1 MKLPGSIRP
10 DHRAYFEDYDDA
22 PSLTGM
28 LQTVDTSVQ
37 HVVFPQLQSMTR
49 FEDILKTM
57 SVKELERV
65 QGVSLSYPIT
75 LWTLDFF
82 ALWTPKAYHEGIF
95 RNAPFWDNLQHFYTL
110 QCTPKQLFTLSALTN
125 KSHLYLLPFLRE
137 GKVPTAF
144 LRRCHQWRPLYGYFP
159 LFHYISTH
167 QQSYT
172 EFVREVLPHITR
184 EQLEKGLEDMVK
196 EVDALFE
203 NAPLLQHNLVVFRGV
218 KNFDFGPKRGFQT
231 WTDPA
236 FVSTTLHPLH
246 ALRYKNPTGACCV
259 QRLTI
264 PTTCK
269 VLLLQGL
276 SNFENEWEIL
286 LPRNLRFKK
295 TGEKEIQV
303 LKENDWGSPHPQ
315 RFQSVVMQEV
325 RVYPV
330 F

>member
-28 LQTVDTSVQ
+28 LQTVDISIQ

-49 FEDILKTM
+49 FQEALRKT
-57 SVKELERV
+57 SVMTWER
-65 QGVSLSYPIT
+65 GDGSTLSYPIT

-82 ALWTPKAYHEGIF
+82 ALWTPRAYHEGIF
-95 RNAPFWDNLQHFYTL
+95 RNALFWDALQHFYSSK
-110 QCTPKQLFTLSALTN
+110 CTTQQLFTLTALTN
-125 KSHLYLLPFLRE
+125 KSHLYLLPFLRD
-137 GKVPTAF
+137 GKVPTTF
-144 LRRCHQWRPLYGYFP
+144 IRRCHQWRPLYGYFP
-159 LFHYISTH
+159 LFPYIGSKT
-167 QQSYT
+167 SYA
-172 EFVREVLPHITR
+172 EFVRVLPHVTR
-184 EQLEKGLEDMVK
+184 EQIEMGLENMV
-196 EVDALFE
+196 EEIDSLFE
-203 NAPLLQHNLVVFRGV
+203 NAPPLQHNLVVYRGL
-218 KNFDFGPKRGFQT
+218 KHFDFGPRHGYPS

-246 ALRYKNPTGACCV
+246 AFRYKNPTGACCV

-269 VLLLQGL
+269 VLLLQGV
-276 SNFENEWEIL
+276 SNFENEWELL
-286 LPRNLRFKK
+286 LPRNLTFKK

-303 LKENDWGSPHPQ
+303 LTENEWSSLHPR
-315 RFQSVVMQEV
+315 RFQSVVVHEV

>member
-10 DHRAYFEDYDDA
+10 DHRAFFEEYDDA
-22 PSLTGM
+22 PSPTGM
-28 LQTVDTSVQ
+28 LQTVNISVQ

-49 FEDILKTM
+49 FVEAFTT

-65 QGVSLSYPIT
+65 QGASLSYPIT

-95 RNAPFWDNLQHFYTL
+95 RNVPFWDSLQQFYTSK
-110 QCTPKQLFTLSALTN
+110 CTPKQLFTLTALTN
-125 KSHLYLLPFLRE
+125 KSHLYLLPFLRD
-137 GKVPTAF
+137 GKVPQAF
-144 LRRCHQWRPLYGYFP
+144 LRRCHQWRPLYGFFP
-159 LFHYISTH
+159 LFHYVLSKK
-167 QQSYT
+167 SYT
-172 EFVREVLPHITR
+172 EFVRHVLPTISR
-184 EQLEKGLEDMVK
+184 EEIEKGLGDMVE

-203 NAPLLQHNLVVFRGV
+203 NAPPLLYNLVVYRGL
-218 KNFDFGPKRGFQT
+218 KHFDYGPKHGYQT

-286 LPRNLRFKK
+286 LPRNLKFRI
-295 TGEKEIQV
+295 TGKKEIQV
-303 LKENDWGSPHPQ
+303 LTENEWSSPHPR
-315 RFQSVVMQEV
+315 RFQSVVIHEV